1 MAYYHTCLEC
11 GAHLDPGEDCDCKLK
26 EWNHQEVM
34 AEKIKANPK
43 TGQYAF
49 QFETHETGGIGK
61 ASCLM
66 DKN

>member
-1 MAYYHTCLEC
+1 MAYYHTCLDC

-49 QFETHETGGIGK
+49 
-61 ASCLM
+61 
-66 DKN
+66 